1 MKKYLIFLVLLLC
14 STLSFGAETLTINL
28 QKGQEY
34 TQKISLKST
43 VFSSSQGQDIKTVT
57 LSTIGVKYKVLN
69 IINENYEIQVKY
81 DYLTS
86 AFEFLDQKYEFS
98 SQGDK
103 SDLTNLLLSNL
114 TKNSFI
120 IVMNKQGTIV
130 SSKNTENL
138 FKNLFDNAPDLLA
151 EDQELLKKQLDE
163 SFGGENFKKNLET
176 TSLTYPNKEINV
188 GDSWDIQSETAGP
201 IALIAKNTF
210 TLNKVNADSF
220 ELKGVSQIKTSTDK
234 TTSIDDLKIRYNIEG
249 TGSSN
254 LSIDKKTGLIKKCD
268 ITQNASGEMIMGENF
283 SVPIKFTNE
292 ITME

>member
-1 MKKYLIFLVLLLC
+1 MKRYLTFLFALLLSSLC
-14 STLSFGAETLTINL
+14 FGAEMLTINL

-34 TQKISLKST
+34 TQKINLKST
-43 VFSSSQGQDIKTVT
+43 VFSSSEGQEIKTVT
-57 LSTIGVKYKVLN
+57 LSTIGVNYKVLN

-86 AFEFLDQKYEFS
+86 SFEFLDQKYEFS
-98 SQGDK
+98 SKGDK

-138 FKNLFDNAPDLLA
+138 FKNLFDDAPNLLP
-151 EDQELLKKQLDE
+151 EDQELLKSQLEE

-176 TSLTYPNKEINV
+176 TSLSYPNKEINI

-201 IALIAKNTF
+201 IALVAKNTF
-210 TLNKVNADSF
+210 TLNKINVDTL
-220 ELKGVSQIKTSTDK
+220 ELTGASQIKTSTDK
-234 TTSIDDLKIRYNIEG
+234 TTTLNDLKIKYNIEG
-249 TGSSN
+249 TGTSN
-254 LSIDKKTGLIKKCD
+254 LVIDKKTGLIKKCD
-268 ITQNASGEMIMGENF
+268 IIQNASGEMIMGENF
-283 SVPIKFTNE
+283 SVPIRFTNE
-292 ITME
+292 VTME